1 MKART
6 RDVRFQHTDNG
17 GLQIHE
23 DGPRDVLPGPRLGE
37 EGVEAVVAP
46 SDGLVGRHLSVR
58 LNPMLQAVQLP
69 TGIADLASGL
79 ADVDR
84 DALPLQIRKR
94 SPPSKLRFDVHLP

>member
-1 MKART
+1 MKYIICPHLVN
-6 RDVRFQHTDNG
+6 DG
-17 GLQIHE
+17 GLEVHE
-23 DGPRDVLPGPRLGE
+23 DCPGHVLASPRLGE

-94 SPPSKLRFDVHLP
+94 SLASKFRFFRDVHLP